1 MCSSPSLAHRY
12 GEEEWLEKEGCQRI
26 TQKSCNLTM
35 ETSNVT
41 ELYYARV
48 TATDGA
54 GRSAT
59 KMTNRFSSLQH
70 SEWGPLVARDAGG
83 RMAFS
88 PLEWVERPEG
98 LCLSG
103 PVKDVAFREDAPDWT
118 ASPVW
123 SSIFLHL

>member
-1 MCSSPSLAHRY
+1 M
-12 GEEEWLEKEGCQRI
+12 EKEGCQRI
-26 TQKSCNLTM
+26 TRKSCNLTV
-35 ETSNVT
+35 ETSNLT

-48 TATDGA
+48 TAIDGA

-59 KMTNRFSSLQH
+59 KMTNRFSPLQD
-70 SEWGPLVARDAGG
+70 SEWGPLVAQDAGG